1 MNKPLFSN
9 TTYILLFSVLGVIY
23 IIGLFVPLMN
33 SDSGHHAVIALRM
46 HLTGDYVSLI
56 DREQPYLDKPHLL
69 FWLAAASYKIFGV
82 TSFAYKFPSFLFT
95 VLGTYSVYRLGKAL
109 YDNETGK
116 LSALVAASAFGYIL
130 ANNDV
135 RMDAIL
141 TASVALSI
149 WQLVAFIQHKK
160 IINAAGAALGLALG
174 FATKGH
180 IAVFTAAVAAFFYIL
195 YLRQWRIFF
204 NPKWLLLIFFFAI
217 FISPVV
223 YCYYL
228 QFNLHPETTVRGKNN
243 IDGVQFILWGQSIE
257 RFSGDMGKVGSNDY
271 FFFIHSFLWAFA
283 PWSIIAFVSFFQR
296 IKSFSRREQE
306 WATTGL
312 FAVMLLIISFSK
324 FKLPHY
330 LNVVFPTAAV
340 MTAAYLFFVKK
351 AINKLYIIQLVV
363 AVLTIL
369 AASVLNIWAFPITSV
384 WVIIGCILLLG
395 AIVYFIRSKQFSLL
409 QKLVL
414 NTTLVSAFV
423 FLLLNGN
430 FYPKLLSYQGG
441 NQLAFANRGRVNPD
455 DVYFWQFT
463 KDYSWYYY
471 TQSLP
476 KKFDTAVLKTKQKV
490 WILSDSS
497 EVKDIKAV
505 GLEIGRQYSATSFHV
520 TTLNGKF
527 LNPATREQATSSLVL
542 SEVYRKEEK

>member
-1 MNKPLFSN
+1 MNKPLFTN
-9 TTYILLFSVLGVIY
+9 TTYLVLFSLLGVVY
-23 IIGLFVPLMN
+23 FIGLFVPLMN
-33 SDSGHHAVIALRM
+33 SDSGHHAVIALHM

-69 FWLAAASYKIFGV
+69 FWLAALGYKVFGV
-82 TSFAYKFPSFLFT
+82 TSFAYKLPSFLFT

-116 LSALVAASAFGYIL
+116 LAALIAASAFGYIL

-141 TASVALSI
+141 TASVAFAT

-160 IINAAGAALGLALG
+160 ITSVAGAALGLALG

-180 IAVFTAAVAAFFYIL
+180 IAVFTAGVATLFYIA
-195 YLRQWRIFF
+195 YLKEWRILL
-204 NPKWLLLIFFFAI
+204 NPKWLLLILFFSL

-243 IDGVQFILWGQSIE
+243 IDGVAFILWGQSIE

-271 FFFIHSFLWAFA
+271 LFFIHSFLWAFA
-283 PWSIIAFVSFFQR
+283 PWSVITFISFFNR
-296 IKSFSRREQE
+296 IKNFLDRKQE

-330 LNVVFPTAAV
+330 LNIVFPTAAV
-340 MTAAYLFFVKK
+340 MTAAYLFYHHKATRKLFVV
-351 AINKLYIIQLVV
+351 QLVV
-363 AVLTIL
+363 AALMVLGAL
-369 AASVLNIWAFPITSV
+369 VLNTWIFPVGSV
-384 WVIIGCILLLG
+384 PVIIGSLLLLA
-395 AIVYFIRSKQFSLL
+395 AIFYCLRTTSFSAL

-414 NTTLVSAFV
+414 NSTLVSVFV

-441 NQLAFANRGRVNPD
+441 NQLAFENGGRVNPD
-455 DVYFWQFT
+455 EVYFWEFT
-463 KDYSWYYY
+463 KDYSWYFY
-471 TQSLP
+471 TASLP
-476 KKFDTAVLKTKQKV
+476 KKFDAAVLNTKDKV

-497 EVKDIKAV
+497 EIKNIKAS
-505 GLEIGRQYSATSFHV
+505 GLEIGQQYSATSYHV
-520 TTLNGKF
+520 TRLTGTF
-527 LNPATREQATSSLVL
+527 LNPATREQATSQLVL
-542 SEVYRKEEK
+542 SQVFRKQ